1 MSGGFDANVPARKP
15 RTKIARV
22 ISELTAAPT
31 AERSEGPAVADAGP
45 ASLAAPAARDVGGA
59 RRHRVLS
66 ATLVA
71 NRSDAAA
78 TPAAAAPAK
87 TSTAAASPV
96 SVGREQIA
104 RLRERLAASA
114 HARTGAVEP
123 KQTAAAVRETL
134 DGLRGRLEAVTRER
148 SEIAKMLDEARTA
161 LTRASADV
169 QRERRAREGLE
180 AQAEERRRIA
190 DDAVAEAEALA
201 AERDQVLGEL
211 AEHRRL
217 EGEQTSLLTQ
227 VEAALAER
235 DAERERAAR
244 ELAEARDLANLRAA
258 EVADVAARLEEEA
271 AGRARAE
278 ARCQELEAEIAR
290 LSAAH
295 EALESIEATL
305 AQPEGSRRR
314 E

>member
-1 MSGGFDANVPARKP
+1 MAKALEEAR
-15 RTKIARV
+15 
-22 ISELTAAPT
+22 
-31 AERSEGPAVADAGP
+31 
-45 ASLAAPAARDVGGA
+45 GA
-59 RRHRVLS
+59 LGR
-66 ATLVA
+66 
-71 NRSDAAA
+71 AAA
-78 TPAAAAPAK
+78 D
-87 TSTAAASPV
+87 
-96 SVGREQIA
+96 I
-104 RLRERLAASA
+104 
-114 HARTGAVEP
+114 
-123 KQTAAAVRETL
+123 
-134 DGLRGRLEAVTRER
+134 
-148 SEIAKMLDEARTA
+148 
-161 LTRASADV
+161 

-227 VEAALAER
+227 VEATLAQR
-235 DAERERAAR
+235 DAERELAAR
-244 ELAEARDLANLRAA
+244 ELAEARDLVNLRTA
-258 EVADVAARLEEEA
+258 EIADLEVRLEEEA

-290 LSAAH
+290 LSDAH

-305 AQPEGSRRR
+305 GAPAMKAPRPR

>member
-22 ISELTAAPT
+22 ISELTAVPP
-31 AERSEGPAVADAGP
+31 ERVESGGDPAVGD
-45 ASLAAPAARDVGGA
+45 AAPAARDVGGDA
-59 RRHRVLS
+59 RGHHVLS

-71 NRSDAAA
+71 NRSDAGAA
-78 TPAAAAPAK
+78 RSAAAPLAK
-87 TSTAAASPV
+87 TTAASPV
-96 SVGREQIA
+96 SAGREQIA

-123 KQTAAAVRETL
+123 KQTAAAVRDTL
-134 DGLRGRLEAVTRER
+134 DGLRGRLEAATRER
-148 SEIAKMLDEARTA
+148 SELAKTLDEARVA
-161 LTRASADV
+161 LARAAADV

-227 VEAALAER
+227 VEATLAQR
-235 DAERERAAR
+235 DAERELAAR
-244 ELAEARDLANLRAA
+244 ELAEARDLATLRTA
-258 EVADVAARLEEEA
+258 EVADLEVRLQEEA

-290 LSAAH
+290 LSDARD
-295 EALESIEATL
+295 ALESIEATL
-305 AQPEGSRRR
+305 ASPAIKAPRPR